1 MKSSWLLST
10 WSEIWEVFTMMK
22 RIVMFFICMVVML
35 SVVPAS
41 DVQAAK
47 AKPKLSAKTKTMY
60 VGDTCKIKLKN
71 ASSKVKWKT
80 SKKSVVFISKK
91 KGKTITIKAK
101 KPGKATVTATYK
113 GKKYKCKITVKKKV
127 VPDNPMLNATDVTL
141 CKRSEEYEGYITH
154 DESHIEEFRFRV
166 TGTKKEVRKWEL
178 VGEDAEFF
186 TITDYGLVKVR
197 YGSVYYEPVKQVTVK
212 ATLEDGRVL
221 TATVR
226 SYTEANLG
234 IERIFKGFKD
244 TYITA
249 DMTEVDKAKKVAW
262 YVSAIS
268 DYEAYNDDWYSI
280 FIKGRGDCMA
290 SRYAVAYLCEYVGVK
305 AQACRSIEAHGMTVV
320 KADGKYY
327 LVVTGYEGSK
337 PRDFSMYEIDEVTV
351 RSYGE
356 KYDLYIGYFGLE

>member
-1 MKSSWLLST
+1 
-10 WSEIWEVFTMMK
+10 MMK
-22 RIVMFFICMVVML
+22 KICILFICMTLML
-35 SVVPAS
+35 SVVPVS
-41 DVQAAK
+41 KVQAAK
-47 AKPKLSAKTKTMY
+47 AKPKLSVKTKTLT
-60 VGDTCKIKLKN
+60 VGKIYKLKLKN
-71 ASSKVKWKT
+71 AGSKVKWKT
-80 SKKSVVFISKK
+80 SKKSVVSIKKK
-91 KGKTITIKAK
+91 KGNMVILQAK
-101 KPGKATVTATYK
+101 KTGKATIIATYK
-113 GKKYKCKITVKKKV
+113 KKKYKCKINIKKKNMV
-127 VPDNPMLNATDVTL
+127 DNPMLNATDVTL
-141 CKRSEEYEGYITH
+141 YKKSEEYEGYIQY
-154 DESHIEEFRFRV
+154 DESHMEEFRFRV

-178 VGEDAEFF
+178 VGEDAMYF

-197 YGSVYYEPVKQVTVK
+197 YGSQYFEPVKQVTVK
-212 ATLEDGRVL
+212 ATLENGRVL

-226 SYTEANLG
+226 SYTESNLE
-234 IERIFKGFKD
+234 IDRIFKEFKD
-244 TYITA
+244 TYITGN
-249 DMTEVDKAKKVAW
+249 MTEADKTKKVAW

-280 FIKGRGDCMA
+280 FIRGRGDCMA

-337 PRDFSMYEIDEVTV
+337 PRAFSMYEIDEVTV